1 MTDTRP
7 AHADWAERRRWF
19 AEIVTRALDEAA
31 AQPGEQAETL
41 LAELE
46 DVFCAGAWL
55 STVILSAAVIEAHLR
70 ETAAPGNPLENT
82 RDLFHRL
89 DLPAEFE
96 ELRLLRNRLVHVQPG
111 APVLGPDMHWSH
123 GEMFERDA
131 HDAVRLVALALT
143 R

>member
-7 AHADWAERRRWF
+7 SGADWTARRLWF
-19 AEIVTRALDEAA
+19 ADTVTRPLEEAGA
-31 AQPGEQAETL
+31 SPGRQADTL

-55 STVILSAAVIEAHLR
+55 STVVLSAAVIEAHLR

-89 DLPAEFE
+89 GLPAEFE
-96 ELRLLRNRLVHVQPG
+96 ELRLLRNRIVHVEPG
-111 APVLGPDMHWSH
+111 APMLDPDMHWSH
-123 GEMFERDA
+123 AEVFERDA
-131 HDAVRLVALALT
+131 CDAVRLVALALT